1 MFSNSNKML
10 SKTCVR
16 ADNVNT
22 VIIIYG
28 GVTVFVVIIIRGLN
42 VLEINTE
49 VVVRNLISIIS
60 GKKILYLSEWTVVV
74 TEIFLTTFTVQV
86 RPLSNSHPF
95 MNGKLSIY
103 LSISTVTWMFCAIN
117 HNNFQ
122 KLFMTTI
129 YKNMKV

>member
-1 MFSNSNKML
+1 ML

-28 GVTVFVVIIIRGLN
+28 GVTVLVVIIIRGLN

-60 GKKILYLSEWTVVV
+60 GKKILYLSEWTVVI
-74 TEIFLTTFTVQV
+74 TEFFLTTLTVQV

-95 MNGKLSIY
+95 MNGK
-103 LSISTVTWMFCAIN
+103 
-117 HNNFQ
+117 
-122 KLFMTTI
+122 
-129 YKNMKV
+129 

>member
-1 MFSNSNKML
+1 MF

-60 GKKILYLSEWTVVV
+60 GKKILYLSEWTVV
-74 TEIFLTTFTVQV
+74 TEIFLTTLTVQV

-95 MNGKLSIY
+95 MNGK
-103 LSISTVTWMFCAIN
+103 
-117 HNNFQ
+117 
-122 KLFMTTI
+122 
-129 YKNMKV
+129 

>member
-1 MFSNSNKML
+1 MF

-49 VVVRNLISIIS
+49 YVVRILISIIS

-74 TEIFLTTFTVQV
+74 TEIFLTTLTVQV

-95 MNGKLSIY
+95 MNGK
-103 LSISTVTWMFCAIN
+103 
-117 HNNFQ
+117 
-122 KLFMTTI
+122 
-129 YKNMKV
+129 

>member
-49 VVVRNLISIIS
+49 VVVRNLISIIF

-74 TEIFLTTFTVQV
+74 FFDNIDCSGSTFIKFPPIYMYEWKIEHIF
-86 RPLSNSHPF
+86 
-95 MNGKLSIY
+95 IY
-103 LSISTVTWMFCAIN
+103 VNCDMDVLCN
-117 HNNFQ
+117 
-122 KLFMTTI
+122 
-129 YKNMKV
+129 

>member
-1 MFSNSNKML
+1 ML

-28 GVTVFVVIIIRGLN
+28 GVTVFVVIIIRGLD

-60 GKKILYLSEWTVVV
+60 GKKILYLFEWTVVV
-74 TEIFLTTFTVQV
+74 TEIFLTTLTVQV

-95 MNGKLSIY
+95 MNGK
-103 LSISTVTWMFCAIN
+103 
-117 HNNFQ
+117 
-122 KLFMTTI
+122 
-129 YKNMKV
+129 

>member
-1 MFSNSNKML
+1 ML

-16 ADNVNT
+16 ADNVNI

-28 GVTVFVVIIIRGLN
+28 GVTVFVVIIFRGLN

-60 GKKILYLSEWTVVV
+60 GKEILYLSEWTVVV
-74 TEIFLTTFTVQV
+74 TEFFLTTLTVQV

-95 MNGKLSIY
+95 MNGK
-103 LSISTVTWMFCAIN
+103 
-117 HNNFQ
+117 
-122 KLFMTTI
+122 
-129 YKNMKV
+129 

>member
-28 GVTVFVVIIIRGLN
+28 GGTVFVVIIIRGLN

-49 VVVRNLISIIS
+49 VVVRNLISVIS
-60 GKKILYLSEWTVVV
+60 GKKILYLSEWAVVV
-74 TEIFLTTFTVQV
+74 TEFFLTTLTVQV

-95 MNGKLSIY
+95 MNGK
-103 LSISTVTWMFCAIN
+103 
-117 HNNFQ
+117 
-122 KLFMTTI
+122 
-129 YKNMKV
+129 

>member
-28 GVTVFVVIIIRGLN
+28 GVTVFVVIIIIRGLD

-60 GKKILYLSEWTVVV
+60 GKKILYLSEWTVVI
-74 TEIFLTTFTVQV
+74 TEFFLTTLTVQV

-95 MNGKLSIY
+95 MNGK
-103 LSISTVTWMFCAIN
+103 
-117 HNNFQ
+117 
-122 KLFMTTI
+122 
-129 YKNMKV
+129 